1 MTCKEDRFLSGWKE
15 IATYLDKSTRT
26 VQRYEHAMGL
36 PVHRPAG
43 KLQASVIASTSD
55 IDAWLTHQST
65 KALVPSSEA
74 RELFSLKLIVM
85 RDSLAAMRAL
95 RKTTAAL
102 LVDLRRE
109 RIQLVHSVALFIAS
123 TSPRASKLLDLE
135 RVRQLCKK
143 AVLVEESKVGS
154 LLIEFQAV
162 IAEHAQP
169 DVRHHNY

>member
-1 MTCKEDRFLSGWKE
+1 
-15 IATYLDKSTRT
+15 
-26 VQRYEHAMGL
+26 
-36 PVHRPAG
+36 
-43 KLQASVIASTSD
+43 
-55 IDAWLTHQST
+55 
-65 KALVPSSEA
+65 
-74 RELFSLKLIVM
+74 
-85 RDSLAAMRAL
+85 
-95 RKTTAAL
+95 AL

-169 DVRHHNY
+169 DVRHS